1 MKNVSFAALL
11 KNLHSMIYCEESEL
25 YASALH
31 FVGNKNEEENVS
43 LSADLMDVRKDD
55 LKLSLLQYFLSPFN
69 SDEYYEFFHESE
81 LELNEVYTYVS
92 RIFDDPEELYAQS
105 VNLAKHLYEQS
116 THPKI
121 KGGEFY
127 TVYFKDCILDGDTM
141 DAVGLFKSENKDTFL
156 KVLREDGSFNLLSE
170 QGINIK
176 KLDKGCLIFN
186 KEKENGY
193 VVAVVDNTNRMM
205 EAQYWMDDFL
215 HVRQRKDEY
224 ANTHNFMTLAKD
236 FVTKELPNEF
246 EVSKADQIDLLN
258 RSLQFFKEKETFDI
272 EEFTEEVIEQ
282 PEVIE
287 KFHQFKQ
294 EFEAESQI
302 VIDDQFTI
310 SESARKKQQRTYKRI
325 IRLDKKIQIII
336 DGNRENVEQGE
347 DERGKFY
354 KVYYNEE
361 I

>member
-1 MKNVSFAALL
+1 MSAIFFDAKIQNVT
-11 KNLHSMIYCEESEL
+11 
-25 YASALH
+25 LH
-31 FVGNKNEEENVS
+31 FVGNKVADDGIIISDTIVNVDEKLKEVL
-43 LSADLMDVRKDD
+43 LS
-55 LKLSLLQYFLSPFN
+55 YYISPFTTN
-69 SDEYYEFFHESE
+69 EYFEFFHESE
-81 LELNEVYTYVS
+81 LELNAVFTYIS
-92 RIFDDPEELYAQS
+92 RIFDNSDALYEQS

-127 TVYFKDCILDGDTM
+127 TVYFKDCILDGDTV

-156 KVLREDGSFNLLSE
+156 KVLHENNSFNLESE
-170 QGINIK
+170 KGINIK

-193 VVAVVDNTNRMM
+193 VVAVVDNTNKGI
-205 EAQYWMDDFL
+205 EAQYWVDDFL

-224 ANTHNFMTLAKD
+224 ANTQNFMTFAKD

-258 RSLQFFKEKETFDI
+258 KSLQFFKEKDTFDI
-272 EEFTEEVIEQ
+272 EEFANEVIEQ

-287 KFHQFKQ
+287 KFHQYKRTY
-294 EFEAESQI
+294 EEESQI
-302 VIDDQFTI
+302 AIDDQFTI
-310 SESARKKQQRTYKRI
+310 SESARKKQQRSYKRV
-325 IRLDKKIQIII
+325 IRLDQKIQIII

-354 KVYYNEE
+354 KVYYWQEM
-361 I
+361 